1 MSRKKAADLFD
12 EPPQFF
18 DQTQPDPPV
27 TTGIDKLTTLD
38 GQQLEIMTRTNLAIV
53 RGIQSG
59 TAFQSRYNSQYIQ
72 RKTEQLMRLAIS
84 SGAKGRQDI
93 IEVIKAG
100 GQMPD
105 AFYQTNTPTDYA
117 VDE

>member
-12 EPPQFF
+12 QPPQYI
-18 DQTQPDPPV
+18 DNSQPDPPV
-27 TTGIDKLTTLD
+27 TTGIDKLSTLD
-38 GQQLEIMTRTNLAIV
+38 GQQLEIMTRTNRAIV

-59 TAFQSRYNSQYIQ
+59 TAFQSRYKSLYIQ

-84 SGAKGRQDI
+84 SGGKGRQDI
-93 IEVIKAG
+93 IDIVKAG

-105 AFYQTNTPTDYA
+105 AFYASNTPTDYA